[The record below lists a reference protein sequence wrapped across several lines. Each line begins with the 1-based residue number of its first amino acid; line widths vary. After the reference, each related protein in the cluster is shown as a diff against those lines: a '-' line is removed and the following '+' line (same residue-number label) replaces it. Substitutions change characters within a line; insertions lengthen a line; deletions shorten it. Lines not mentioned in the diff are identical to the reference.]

1 MAEVRVDLSEYD
13 MLREAKN
20 EAEKEVEELKETV
33 KSLKNKSR
41 VILTTRY
48 KYYAVDTHRIA
59 LEIYRQNM
67 RGRLPIS
74 ETEIADI
81 VKRSTKGCAIHS
93 MSETDSSQYIGFDDV
108 RVQVENHYKNEID
121 RAIQNY
127 KDSEKEY
134 HKLRESVED
143 SVKDMYLN
151 TIDQLKDDI
160 KSKDEE
166 IKSLKS
172 QITELSK
179 SKDERIAELMVTIKE
194 AQSKLDELDGKR
206 KGLFSKIFK

>member
-13 MLREAKN
+13 MLREAKDN
-20 EAEKEVEELKETV
+20 AEKEVEELKETV
-33 KSLKNKSR
+33 KGLKNKSR

-48 KYYAVDTHRIA
+48 KYYTVDVHKIAYEIHRYTMYNKP
-59 LEIYRQNM
+59 LT
-67 RGRLPIS
+67 
-74 ETEIADI
+74 ETEVASI
-81 VKRSTKGCAIHS
+81 VNRNIGSHAVYS
-93 MSETDSSQYIGFDDV
+93 MDETDSSQYIGFDDV
-108 RVQVENHYKNEID
+108 RVQVENYYKNEID
-121 RAIQNY
+121 RAIQSY

-166 IKSLKS
+166 IKSFKS

-194 AQSKLDELDGKR
+194 AQSKLDELNGKR

>member
-1 MAEVRVDLSEYD
+1 MAEVRVDLFEYD
-13 MLREAKN
+13 MLREAKDK
-20 EAEKEVEELKETV
+20 AEKEVKELKETV
-33 KSLKNKSR
+33 KGLKDKSR
-41 VILTTRY
+41 VILTTKY
-48 KYYAVDTHRIA
+48 KYYTVDVHKIVYEIHRHA
-59 LEIYRQNM
+59 MYNKPL
-67 RGRLPIS
+67 
-74 ETEIADI
+74 TEIEIASI
-81 VKRSTKGCAIHS
+81 VNRNIGSHAVHS
-93 MSETDSSQYIGFDDV
+93 MTETDSSQYIGFDDV

-151 TIDQLKDDI
+151 IIDQLKDDI
-160 KSKDEE
+160 KSKNEE
-166 IKSLKS
+166 IKNIKS

-179 SKDERIAELMVTIKE
+179 SKDERVAELMVTIKE
-194 AQSKLDELDGKR
+194 AQSKLDELNGKR